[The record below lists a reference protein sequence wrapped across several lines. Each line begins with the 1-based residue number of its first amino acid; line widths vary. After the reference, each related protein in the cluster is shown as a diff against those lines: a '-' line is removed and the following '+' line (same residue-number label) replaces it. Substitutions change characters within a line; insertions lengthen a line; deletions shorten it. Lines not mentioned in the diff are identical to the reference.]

1 MLSLVLVLVPLV
13 VVVVVVVVVVD
24 VVVVVVAA
32 FFLLLLAA
40 YFVVSFVN
48 AALSSSC
55 CCRCKLHSLIL
66 CLRVLVNREQKRC
79 PYRHV
84 WLRSAVKL
92 QIKKVNIVALNVMHI
107 FHIQSDFL
115 SNFIISGA
123 RLPPVL
129 VLQHQQRIPKTAQ
142 KQRCFHPH
150 PLPKNNETR

>member
-13 VVVVVVVVVVD
+13 VVVN

-92 QIKKVNIVALNVMHI
+92 QITM
-107 FHIQSDFL
+107 
-115 SNFIISGA
+115 FI
-123 RLPPVL
+123 
-129 VLQHQQRIPKTAQ
+129 
-142 KQRCFHPH
+142 
-150 PLPKNNETR
+150 